1 MMEFTQQNETARRV
15 ALHYA
20 ERLDNVLAKSVLTGD
35 RTIDILSDAV
45 EFTNFFWTMTD
56 LAVEDHENDIKVI
69 GGVNLEFWM
78 EKLMNIFI
86 GYLKESGFYR
96 AWVDESN
103 RLNS

>member
-20 ERLDNVLAKSVLTGD
+20 ERLDNVLATSVLTGG
-35 RTIDILSDAV
+35 RTIDSFSDAV
-45 EFTNFFWTMTD
+45 EFTNFFWTLTD
-56 LAVEDHENDIKVI
+56 LAVEDHENDIEVI
-69 GGVNLEFWM
+69 GGGDLEFLM

-86 GYLKESGFYR
+86 GYLKESGFYQ

-103 RLNS
+103 RLNG